1 MRLKHG
7 CKCYHLFQII
17 RADNLSCITSTKSMT
32 LASNNSSLLTIGMD
46 PVSHHRLDRELRFH
60 DARKEWFLDLLV

>member
-17 RADNLSCITSTKSMT
+17 RADNLSCITSTKSDFM
-32 LASNNSSLLTIGMD
+32 
-46 PVSHHRLDRELRFH
+46 V
-60 DARKEWFLDLLV
+60 